1 MPSSP
6 PVDAATEITVR
17 PLDADDREAFADA
30 FDRMSPASRYQRFL
44 GAMPRLSE
52 SQLTYLTDVDQR
64 DHVALA
70 AVVDSGIV
78 GVARFIRLDD
88 TEAELAMA
96 VVDEWRGRG
105 LGRTLLAALVD
116 EARSLGVTRFEATV
130 LADNVPML
138 RLLRGLGEIRSSP
151 AGSALHVTVELPGPR

>member
-6 PVDAATEITVR
+6 PVDAGTEITIR
-17 PLDADDREAFADA
+17 PLRAEDREAFGDA
-30 FDRMSPASRYQRFL
+30 FDRMSAASRYQRFL

-70 AVVDSGIV
+70 AANDAGIV

-88 TEAELAMA
+88 TKAELAMA
-96 VVDEWRGRG
+96 VVDDWRGRG

-116 EARSLGVTRFEATV
+116 EARALGVTRFEATV

-151 AGSALHVTVELPGPR
+151 VGAALHVTVDLV